1 MIQSSLYRALNK
13 GFDYQIL
20 ACKDFKE
27 SELAKEVISYFKP
40 NTKAILFPEF
50 RAKKNDDLRSFF
62 EEFLQLLG
70 GLREFYQALENKQ
83 EAIIIAPI
91 SALLHPLPKKEL
103 LESFK
108 ITLLEKYNLKDLKDK
123 LFYYGYEILDLVE
136 VEGEASFRGDIVDI
150 YAPNSKAYR
159 LSFFDTEC
167 ESIKEFDPTTQ
178 MSLKEDLLEIE
189 IPPTLFSLD
198 EPSYKD
204 LKTKV
209 EQSPLNSFSKDL
221 TSFGLWF
228 LGEKANDL
236 LHAYKSVISPKA
248 LEEIQELASLNELDC
263 ERFKSLKVLENAQGY
278 EDLEIHA
285 HALEGFIAL
294 HSNHKITLL
303 APNKTILDNV
313 LGTIK
318 KSNMD
323 NVLGTIEKSN
333 MECVIAPFVLN
344 FKTPD
349 GIFISLNSFERK
361 KKRQKSKLALNEL
374 NPGEWVVHD
383 DYGVGVFSQLVQHSV
398 LGSKRDFLE
407 IAYLGEDKLLLP
419 VENLHLIARYV
430 AQSDSVPVKDRLGK
444 GSFLKLKAKVRTK
457 LLEIAGKIIE
467 LAAERNLILGKKMDT
482 HLAELE
488 VFKSHAGFEY
498 TSDQEKAIA
507 EISKDLSSKR
517 VMDRLLSGDVGFGKT
532 EVAMHAIFCAF
543 LNGFQ
548 SVLVVPTTLLA
559 HQHFETLRA
568 RFENF
573 GVKVARLDR
582 YASEKNKLLK
592 AVELGLID
600 VLVGTHA
607 ILGAKFKNLGLV
619 VVDEEHKFGVK
630 QKEALKELSKSVHF
644 LSMSATPIPR
654 TLNMALS
661 QIKSISSLKTPP
673 TDRKPSR
680 TFLKEKNDEL
690 LKEIIYRELRRNGQI
705 FYIHN
710 HIASISKVK
719 TKLENLIPKLK
730 IAILH
735 SQINANK
742 SEEIMLEFAKGNYQV
757 LLCTSIVES
766 GIHLPNANTIIIDNA
781 QNFGLADL
789 HQLRGRVGRGK
800 KEGFCYFL
808 IEDQKSL
815 NEQALKR
822 LLALEKNSYLGS
834 GESIA
839 YHDLE
844 IRGGGNL
851 LGQDQSG
858 HIKNIGYALYTRMLE
873 DAIYELSGGKKRLE
887 KSVEIQL
894 GVSAFLNPELIA
906 SDSLRLDLYRRLS
919 LCENVDEV
927 GQIHEEIE
935 DRFGKIDDLSA
946 QFLQIITLKILANQL
961 GILKLSNFNQNITLT
976 YSDEKKESLKAP
988 SKDDNDILET
998 LLKHLRAQI
1007 SLKQR

>member
-40 NTKAILFPEF
+40 NIKAILFPEF

-83 EAIIIAPI
+83 EVIIIAPI

-167 ESIKEFDPTTQ
+167 ESIKELDPTTQ

-263 ERFKSLKVLENAQGY
+263 ERFKFLKVLENPQGY

-294 HSNHKITLL
+294 HSHHKITLL
-303 APNKTILDNV
+303 APNKTILDNAIST
-313 LGTIK
+313 LER
-318 KSNMD
+318 SN
-323 NVLGTIEKSN
+323 I
-333 MECVIAPFVLN
+333 ECVIAPFVLN

-444 GSFLKLKAKVRTK
+444 GSFLKLKAKVRAK

-592 AVELGLID
+592 AVELGLVD

-661 QIKSISSLKTPP
+661 QIKGISSLKTPP

-690 LKEIIYRELRRNGQI
+690 LKEIIHRELRRNGQI

-719 TKLENLIPKLK
+719 TKLEELIPKLK

-735 SQINANK
+735 SQINANE

-858 HIKNIGYALYTRMLE
+858 HIKNIGYVLYTRMLE

-961 GILKLSNFNQNITLT
+961 GIIKLSNFNQNITIT
-976 YSDEKKESLKAP
+976 YSDEHKESLKAP

-1007 SLKQR
+1007 SLKRR

>member
-83 EAIIIAPI
+83 ETIIIAPI

-167 ESIKEFDPTTQ
+167 ESIKELDPTTQ

-263 ERFKSLKVLENAQGY
+263 ERFKFLKVLETPQGY

-294 HSNHKITLL
+294 HSNRKITLL
-303 APNKTILDNV
+303 APNKTILDNAISA
-313 LGTIK
+313 L
-318 KSNMD
+318 
-323 NVLGTIEKSN
+323 EKSS

-349 GIFISLNSFERK
+349 RIFISLNSFERK

-374 NPGEWVVHD
+374 NAGEWVVHD
-383 DYGVGVFSQLVQHSV
+383 DYGVGVFSQLIQHSV

-444 GSFLKLKAKVRTK
+444 GSFLKLKAKVRAK
-457 LLEIAGKIIE
+457 LLEIASKIIE
-467 LAAERNLILGKKMDT
+467 LAAERNLILGKKMDV

-507 EISKDLSSKR
+507 EISKDLSSHR

-548 SVLVVPTTLLA
+548 SALVVPTTLLA

-568 RFENF
+568 RFEKF

-592 AVELGLID
+592 AVELGQVD

-661 QIKSISSLKTPP
+661 QIKGISSLKTPP

-735 SQINANK
+735 SQINANE

-919 LCENVDEV
+919 LCENTDEV

-961 GILKLSNFNQNITLT
+961 GIIKLSNFNQNITIT
-976 YSDEKKESLKAP
+976 YGDEKKESLKAP

-1007 SLKQR
+1007 SLKRR

>member
-1 MIQSSLYRALNK
+1 MIQSSLYKALNK

-27 SELAKEVISYFKP
+27 SKLAKEVISYLKP
-40 NTKAILFPEF
+40 NIKAVLFPEF

-83 EAIIIAPI
+83 EVIIIAPV

-150 YAPNSKAYR
+150 YIPNSKAYR
-159 LSFFDTEC
+159 LSFSDTEC
-167 ESIKEFDPTTQ
+167 ESIKELDPTTQ

-198 EPSYKD
+198 KPSYKD

-228 LGEKANDL
+228 LGEKAQDL
-236 LHAYKSVISPKA
+236 LSVYKSIISPRA
-248 LEEIQELASLNELDC
+248 LEEIQELASLNELDD
-263 ERFKSLKVLENAQGY
+263 ERFKFLKVLENAQGY

-303 APNKTILDNV
+303 APNKTILDNAISV
-313 LGTIK
+313 LDAG
-318 KSNMD
+318 
-323 NVLGTIEKSN
+323 N

-349 GIFISLNSFERK
+349 RIFISLNSFERK

-374 NPGEWVVHD
+374 NAGEWVVHD
-383 DYGVGVFSQLVQHSV
+383 DYGVGVFSQLIQHSI

-467 LAAERNLILGKKMDT
+467 LAAERNLILGKKMDV

-507 EISKDLSSKR
+507 EISRDLSSHR

-548 SVLVVPTTLLA
+548 SALVVPTTLLA

-582 YASEKNKLLK
+582 YIKTSEKSKLLK
-592 AVELGLID
+592 AVELGQVDALI
-600 VLVGTHA
+600 GTHA
-607 ILGAKFKNLGLV
+607 ILGAKFKNLGLM

-661 QIKSISSLKTPP
+661 QIKGISSLKTPP

-719 TKLENLIPKLK
+719 TKLEELIPKLK

-735 SQINANK
+735 SQINANE
-742 SEEIMLEFAKGNYQV
+742 SEEVMLEFAKGNYQV

-808 IEDQKSL
+808 IEDQKNL

-935 DRFGKIDDLSA
+935 DRFGKMDDLSA

-961 GILKLSNFNQNITLT
+961 GIIKLSNFNQNITLT
-976 YSDEKKESLKAP
+976 YNDEHKESLKAP

-998 LLKHLRAQI
+998 LLKHLHAQI
-1007 SLKQR
+1007 SLKRR

>member
-27 SELAKEVISYFKP
+27 SKLAKEVISYFKP
-40 NTKAILFPEF
+40 NIKAVLFPEF

-70 GLREFYQALENKQ
+70 ALREFYQALENKQ

-150 YAPNSKAYR
+150 YVPNSKAYR

-167 ESIKEFDPTTQ
+167 ESIKELDPATQ

-228 LGEKANDL
+228 LGEKAQDL
-236 LHAYKSVISPKA
+236 LSVYQSIISPKA
-248 LEEIQELASLNELDC
+248 LEEIQELASLNELDD
-263 ERFKSLKVLENAQGY
+263 ERFKFLKVLENAQGY

-294 HSNHKITLL
+294 HSNRKITLL
-303 APNKTILDNV
+303 APNKTILDNAIST
-313 LGTIK
+313 L
-318 KSNMD
+318 
-323 NVLGTIEKSN
+323 EKSN

-344 FKTPD
+344 FRTPD

-430 AQSDSVPVKDRLGK
+430 AQSDSVPAKDRLGK

-457 LLEIAGKIIE
+457 LLEIASKIIE

-592 AVELGLID
+592 AVELGQVDALI
-600 VLVGTHA
+600 GTHA

-661 QIKSISSLKTPP
+661 QIKGISSLKTPP

-735 SQINANK
+735 SQINASE
-742 SEEIMLEFAKGNYQV
+742 SEEIMLEFAKGSYQV

-976 YSDEKKESLKAP
+976 YSDEHKESLKAP

-1007 SLKQR
+1007 SLKRR

>member
-27 SELAKEVISYFKP
+27 SKLAKEVINYFKP
-40 NTKAILFPEF
+40 NTKAVLFPEF

-83 EAIIIAPI
+83 EVIIIAPI

-150 YAPNSKAYR
+150 YVPNSKAYR

-167 ESIKEFDPTTQ
+167 ESIKELDPTTQ

-228 LGEKANDL
+228 LGEKAQDL
-236 LHAYKSVISPKA
+236 LSVYKSVISPRA
-248 LEEIQELASLNELDC
+248 LEEIQELASLNELNY
-263 ERFKSLKVLENAQGY
+263 ERFKLLKVLENAQGY

-294 HSNHKITLL
+294 HSHHKITLL

-313 LGTIK
+313 LGT
-318 KSNMD
+318 
-323 NVLGTIEKSN
+323 LEKSS

-430 AQSDSVPVKDRLGK
+430 AQSDSVPAKDRLGK

-457 LLEIAGKIIE
+457 LLEIASKIIE
-467 LAAERNLILGKKMDT
+467 LAAERNLILGKKMDV

-548 SVLVVPTTLLA
+548 SALVVPTTLLA

-592 AVELGLID
+592 AVELGLVD

-661 QIKSISSLKTPP
+661 QIKGISSLKTPP

-719 TKLENLIPKLK
+719 TKLEGLIPKLK

-834 GESIA
+834 GESVA

-961 GILKLSNFNQNITLT
+961 GIIKLSNFNQNITIT

-998 LLKHLRAQI
+998 LLKHLRTQI
-1007 SLKQR
+1007 SLKRH

>member
-20 ACKDFKE
+20 ACKDLKE

-40 NTKAILFPEF
+40 NIKAILFPEF

-83 EAIIIAPI
+83 ETIIIAPI

-123 LFYYGYEILDLVE
+123 LFYYGYEIVDLVE

-167 ESIKEFDPTTQ
+167 ESIKELDPTTQ
-178 MSLKEDLLEIE
+178 MSLKEDWLEIE
-189 IPPTLFSLD
+189 IPPTLFSLN

-209 EQSPLNSFSKDL
+209 EQSPFNSFSKDL

-248 LEEIQELASLNELDC
+248 LEEIQELASLNELDY
-263 ERFKSLKVLENAQGY
+263 ERFKLLKVLENAQGY

-303 APNKTILDNV
+303 APNKTILDNAISA
-313 LGTIK
+313 LER
-318 KSNMD
+318 SN
-323 NVLGTIEKSN
+323 I
-333 MECVIAPFVLN
+333 ECVIAPFVLN

-349 GIFISLNSFERK
+349 GIFVSLNSFERK

-374 NPGEWVVHD
+374 NAGEWVVHD

-407 IAYLGEDKLLLP
+407 IAYWGEDKLLLP

-430 AQSDSVPVKDRLGK
+430 AQSDSVPIKDRLGK

-467 LAAERNLILGKKMDT
+467 LAAERNLILGKKMET

-507 EISKDLSSKR
+507 EILKDLSSKR

-548 SVLVVPTTLLA
+548 SALVVPTTLLA

-592 AVELGLID
+592 AVELGQID
-600 VLVGTHA
+600 ALVGTHA
-607 ILGAKFKNLGLV
+607 ILCAKFKNLGLV

-661 QIKSISSLKTPP
+661 QIKGISSLKTPP

-719 TKLENLIPKLK
+719 TKLEELIPKLK

-735 SQINANK
+735 SQINANE

-919 LCENVDEV
+919 LCENIDEV

-961 GILKLSNFNQNITLT
+961 GIIKLSNFNQNITIT
-976 YSDEKKESLKAP
+976 YGDEKKESLKAP

-1007 SLKQR
+1007 SLKRR

>member
-1 MIQSSLYRALNK
+1 MIQSSLYKALNE

-27 SELAKEVISYFKP
+27 SKLAKEVISYFKP

-83 EAIIIAPI
+83 EVIIIAPI

-150 YAPNSKAYR
+150 YIPNSKAYR
-159 LSFFDTEC
+159 LSFFDAEC
-167 ESIKEFDPTTQ
+167 ESIKELDPTTQ

-221 TSFGLWF
+221 VSFGLWF

-236 LHAYKSVISPKA
+236 LHTYKSIISPKA
-248 LEEIQELASLNELDC
+248 LEEIQELASLNELDD
-263 ERFKSLKVLENAQGY
+263 ERFKFLKVLENAQGY

-294 HSNHKITLL
+294 HSNRKITLL
-303 APNKTILDNV
+303 ASNKTILDNAISA
-313 LGTIK
+313 LDT
-318 KSNMD
+318 
-323 NVLGTIEKSN
+323 SN

-383 DYGVGVFSQLVQHSV
+383 DYGVGVFSQLIQHSV

-430 AQSDSVPVKDRLGK
+430 AQSDSVPAKDRLGK

-457 LLEIAGKIIE
+457 LLEIASKIIE

-532 EVAMHAIFCAF
+532 EVAMHAIFCTF

-548 SVLVVPTTLLA
+548 SALVVPTTLLV

-592 AVELGLID
+592 AVELGQVDALI
-600 VLVGTHA
+600 GTHA

-654 TLNMALS
+654 TLNMAFS
-661 QIKSISSLKTPP
+661 QIKGISSLKTPP
-673 TDRKPSR
+673 TDRKPSH

-690 LKEIIYRELRRNGQI
+690 LKEIIHRELRRNGQI

-719 TKLENLIPKLK
+719 TKLEGLIPKLK

-961 GILKLSNFNQNITLT
+961 GIIKLSNFNQNITLT

-1007 SLKQR
+1007 SLKRR

>member
-209 EQSPLNSFSKDL
+209 EQSLLNSFSKDL

-263 ERFKSLKVLENAQGY
+263 ERFKFLKVLENAQGY

-303 APNKTILDNV
+303 APNKTILDNAISA
-313 LGTIK
+313 LER
-318 KSNMD
+318 SN
-323 NVLGTIEKSN
+323 I
-333 MECVIAPFVLN
+333 ECVIAPFVLN

-430 AQSDSVPVKDRLGK
+430 AQSDSVPAKDRLGK

-488 VFKSHAGFEY
+488 IFKSHAGFEY

-548 SVLVVPTTLLA
+548 SALVVPTTLLA

-592 AVELGLID
+592 AVELGLVD

-661 QIKSISSLKTPP
+661 QIKGISSLKTPP

-690 LKEIIYRELRRNGQI
+690 LKEIIHRELRRNGQI

-766 GIHLPNANTIIIDNA
+766 GIHLPNANTIIIDNV

-961 GILKLSNFNQNITLT
+961 GIIKLSNFNQNITIT
-976 YSDEKKESLKAP
+976 YSDEHKESLKAP

-1007 SLKQR
+1007 SLKRR

>member
-40 NTKAILFPEF
+40 NIKAILFPEF

-83 EAIIIAPI
+83 EVIIIAPI

-150 YAPNSKAYR
+150 YVPNSKAYR

-204 LKTKV
+204 LKAKV

-228 LGEKANDL
+228 LGEKAQDL
-236 LHAYKSVISPKA
+236 LSVYKSIISPRA
-248 LEEIQELASLNELDC
+248 LEEIQELASLNELDD
-263 ERFKSLKVLENAQGY
+263 ERFKLLKVLENAQGY

-303 APNKTILDNV
+303 APNKTILDNAIST
-313 LGTIK
+313 L
-318 KSNMD
+318 
-323 NVLGTIEKSN
+323 EKSS

-349 GIFISLNSFERK
+349 RIFISLNSFERK

-374 NPGEWVVHD
+374 NAGEWVVHD

-457 LLEIAGKIIE
+457 LLEIASKIIE

-498 TSDQEKAIA
+498 TNDQEKAIA
-507 EISKDLSSKR
+507 EISKDLSSHR

-532 EVAMHAIFCAF
+532 EVAMHAVFCAF

-548 SVLVVPTTLLA
+548 SALVVPTTLLA

-582 YASEKNKLLK
+582 YVSEKNKLLK
-592 AVELGLID
+592 AVELGQVDALI
-600 VLVGTHA
+600 GTHA
-607 ILGAKFKNLGLV
+607 ILGAKFKNLGLM

-661 QIKSISSLKTPP
+661 QIKGISSLKTPP

-735 SQINANK
+735 SQINANE

-808 IEDQKSL
+808 IEDQKNL

-858 HIKNIGYALYTRMLE
+858 HIKNTGYALYTRMLE

-961 GILKLSNFNQNITLT
+961 GIIKLSNFNQNITLT
-976 YSDEKKESLKAP
+976 YSDEHKESLKAP

-1007 SLKQR
+1007 SLKRR

>member
-1 MIQSSLYRALNK
+1 MIQSSLYGALNK
-13 GFDYQIL
+13 GFDYQIF

-189 IPPTLFSLD
+189 IPPTLFSLN
-198 EPSYKD
+198 EQSYKD

-248 LEEIQELASLNELDC
+248 SEEIQELASLNELDG
-263 ERFKSLKVLENAQGY
+263 ERFKFLKVLENPQGY

-285 HALEGFIAL
+285 HALESFIAL
-294 HSNHKITLL
+294 HSNRKITLL
-303 APNKTILDNV
+303 APNKTILDNAISA
-313 LGTIK
+313 L
-318 KSNMD
+318 
-323 NVLGTIEKSN
+323 EKSHI
-333 MECVIAPFVLN
+333 ECVIAPFVLN

-374 NPGEWVVHD
+374 NAGEWVVHD

-407 IAYLGEDKLLLP
+407 ITYWGEDKLLLP

-430 AQSDSVPVKDRLGK
+430 AQSDSVPTKDRLGK
-444 GSFLKLKAKVRTK
+444 GSFLKLKAKVKTK

-548 SVLVVPTTLLA
+548 SALVVPTTLLA

-661 QIKSISSLKTPP
+661 QIKGISSLKIPP

-690 LKEIIYRELRRNGQI
+690 LKEIIHRELRRNGQI

-719 TKLENLIPKLK
+719 TKLEDLIPRLK

-735 SQINANK
+735 SQISAHE
-742 SEEIMLEFAKGNYQV
+742 SEETMLEFAKGNYQV

-894 GVSAFLNPELIA
+894 SVSAFLNPELIA

-919 LCENVDEV
+919 LCENIDEV

-935 DRFGKIDDLSA
+935 DRFGKIDDLST

-961 GILKLSNFNQNITLT
+961 GIIKLSNFNQNITIT
-976 YSDEKKESLKAP
+976 YVDEKKESLKAP

-1007 SLKQR
+1007 SLKRC

>member
-27 SELAKEVISYFKP
+27 SKLAKEVISYFKP
-40 NTKAILFPEF
+40 NIKAILFPEF

-83 EAIIIAPI
+83 ETIIIAPI

-150 YAPNSKAYR
+150 YVPNSKAYR

-167 ESIKEFDPTTQ
+167 ESIKELDPTTQ

-209 EQSPLNSFSKDL
+209 EQSPFNSFSKDL

-228 LGEKANDL
+228 LGEKAQDL
-236 LHAYKSVISPKA
+236 LSVYKSVISPRA
-248 LEEIQELASLNELDC
+248 LEEIQELASLNELDY
-263 ERFKSLKVLENAQGY
+263 ERFKFLKVLENAQGY

-294 HSNHKITLL
+294 HSHHKITLL
-303 APNKTILDNV
+303 APNKTILDNAISA
-313 LGTIK
+313 L
-318 KSNMD
+318 
-323 NVLGTIEKSN
+323 EKSS

-374 NPGEWVVHD
+374 NAGEWVVHD

-430 AQSDSVPVKDRLGK
+430 AQSDSVPAKDRLGK

-467 LAAERNLILGKKMDT
+467 LAAERNLILGKKMDVY
-482 HLAELE
+482 LAELE

-592 AVELGLID
+592 AVELGLVD

-661 QIKSISSLKTPP
+661 QIKGISSLKTPP

-719 TKLENLIPKLK
+719 TKLEELIPKLK

-735 SQINANK
+735 SQINANE

-894 GVSAFLNPELIA
+894 SVSAFLNPELIA

-961 GILKLSNFNQNITLT
+961 GILKLSNFNQNITIT
-976 YSDEKKESLKAP
+976 YGDEKKESLKAP

-1007 SLKQR
+1007 SLKRR

>member
-1 MIQSSLYRALNK
+1 MIQSSLYGALNR

-159 LSFFDTEC
+159 LSFFDMEC

-189 IPPTLFSLD
+189 IPPTLFSLN

-221 TSFGLWF
+221 ISFGLWF

-236 LHAYKSVISPKA
+236 LQAYKSVISPKA
-248 LEEIQELASLNELDC
+248 LEEIQELASLNELDN
-263 ERFKSLKVLENAQGY
+263 ERFKFLKVLENPQGY

-285 HALEGFIAL
+285 HALESFIAL
-294 HSNHKITLL
+294 HSNRKITLL
-303 APNKTILDNV
+303 APNKTILDNAISA
-313 LGTIK
+313 L
-318 KSNMD
+318 
-323 NVLGTIEKSN
+323 EKSHI
-333 MECVIAPFVLN
+333 ECVIAPFVLK

-374 NPGEWVVHD
+374 NAGEWVVHD

-407 IAYLGEDKLLLP
+407 IAYWGEDKLLLP

-444 GSFLKLKAKVRTK
+444 GSFLKLKAKVKTK
-457 LLEIAGKIIE
+457 LLEIASKIIE

-488 VFKSHAGFEY
+488 IFKSHAGFEY

-507 EISKDLSSKR
+507 EILKDLSSKR

-532 EVAMHAIFCAF
+532 EVAMHAIFCTF

-548 SVLVVPTTLLA
+548 SALVVPTTLLA

-573 GVKVARLDR
+573 GVRVARLDR

-607 ILGAKFKNLGLV
+607 VFCAKFKNLGLV

-630 QKEALKELSKSVHF
+630 QKEALKKLSKSVHF

-661 QIKSISSLKTPP
+661 QIKGISSLKIPP

-690 LKEIIYRELRRNGQI
+690 LKEIIHRELRRNGQI

-719 TKLENLIPKLK
+719 TKLEDLIPKLK

-735 SQINANK
+735 SQINAHE
-742 SEEIMLEFAKGNYQV
+742 SEETMLEFAKGNYQV

-894 GVSAFLNPELIA
+894 SVSAFLNPELIA

-919 LCENVDEV
+919 LCENTDEV

-935 DRFGKIDDLSA
+935 DRFGKIDNLSA

-961 GILKLSNFNQNITLT
+961 GIIKLSNFNQNITIT
-976 YSDEKKESLKAP
+976 YSDEKKENLKAP

-1007 SLKQR
+1007 SLKRH

>member
-1 MIQSSLYRALNK
+1 MIQSSLYGALNK

-70 GLREFYQALENKQ
+70 GLREFYQALEDKQ

-108 ITLLEKYNLKDLKDK
+108 ITLLKKYNLKDLKDK

-159 LSFFDTEC
+159 LSFFDMEC

-189 IPPTLFSLD
+189 IPPTLFSLN
-198 EPSYKD
+198 EQSYKD

-228 LGEKANDL
+228 LGEKAHDL

-248 LEEIQELASLNELDC
+248 LEEIQELASLNELDG
-263 ERFKSLKVLENAQGY
+263 ERFKFLKVLENPQGY

-285 HALEGFIAL
+285 YALESFMAL
-294 HSNHKITLL
+294 HSNRKITLL
-303 APNKTILDNV
+303 APNKTILDNAISA
-313 LGTIK
+313 L
-318 KSNMD
+318 
-323 NVLGTIEKSN
+323 EKSHI
-333 MECVIAPFVLN
+333 ECVIAPFVLN

-374 NPGEWVVHD
+374 NAGEWVVHD

-407 IAYLGEDKLLLP
+407 IAYFGEDKLLLP

-430 AQSDSVPVKDRLGK
+430 AQSDSVPIKDRLGK
-444 GSFLKLKAKVRTK
+444 GNFLKLKAKVKNK
-457 LLEIAGKIIE
+457 LLEIASKIIE

-488 VFKSHAGFEY
+488 IFKSHAGFEY

-507 EISKDLSSKR
+507 EISKDLSSNR

-548 SVLVVPTTLLA
+548 SALVVPTTLLA

-607 ILGAKFKNLGLV
+607 IFCTKFKNLGLV

-661 QIKSISSLKTPP
+661 QIKGISSLKTPP

-719 TKLENLIPKLK
+719 TKLEDLIPRLK

-735 SQINANK
+735 SQINANE
-742 SEEIMLEFAKGNYQV
+742 SEGTMLEFAKGNYQV

-894 GVSAFLNPELIA
+894 SVSAFLNPELIA

-919 LCENVDEV
+919 LCENTDEV

-961 GILKLSNFNQNITLT
+961 GIIKLSNFNQNITIT
-976 YSDEKKESLKAP
+976 YSDEKKEILKAP

-998 LLKHLRAQI
+998 LLEHLRAQI
-1007 SLKQR
+1007 SLKRH

>member
-27 SELAKEVISYFKP
+27 SKLAKEVISYFKP
-40 NTKAILFPEF
+40 NIKAILFPEF

-70 GLREFYQALENKQ
+70 GLREFCQALENKQ
-83 EAIIIAPI
+83 EVIIIAPI

-167 ESIKEFDPTTQ
+167 ESIKELDPTTQ

-236 LHAYKSVISPKA
+236 LHTYKSIISPKA
-248 LEEIQELASLNELDC
+248 LEEIQELASLNELDD
-263 ERFKSLKVLENAQGY
+263 ERFKFLKVLENAQGY

-285 HALEGFIAL
+285 HALESFIAL

-303 APNKTILDNV
+303 APNKTILDNAV
-313 LGTIK
+313 
-318 KSNMD
+318 SA
-323 NVLGTIEKSN
+323 IEKSS

-430 AQSDSVPVKDRLGK
+430 AQSDSVPAKDRLGK

-457 LLEIAGKIIE
+457 LLEIASKIIE
-467 LAAERNLILGKKMDT
+467 LAAERNLILGKKMDV

-507 EISKDLSSKR
+507 EISRDLSSHR

-592 AVELGLID
+592 AVELGQVD

-661 QIKSISSLKTPP
+661 QIKGISSLKTPP

-690 LKEIIYRELRRNGQI
+690 LKEIIHRELRRNGQI

-719 TKLENLIPKLK
+719 TKLEELIPKLK

-735 SQINANK
+735 SQINANE

-894 GVSAFLNPELIA
+894 GVSAFLNPEFIA

-1007 SLKQR
+1007 SLKWR

>member
-1 MIQSSLYRALNK
+1 MIQSSLYGALNK

-159 LSFFDTEC
+159 LSFFDMEC

-178 MSLKEDLLEIE
+178 MSLKEDLLEVE
-189 IPPTLFSLD
+189 IPPTLFSLN
-198 EPSYKD
+198 EQSYKD

-248 LEEIQELASLNELDC
+248 LEEIQELASLNEVDG

-294 HSNHKITLL
+294 HSNRKITLL
-303 APNKTILDNV
+303 APNKTILNNAISA
-313 LGTIK
+313 L
-318 KSNMD
+318 
-323 NVLGTIEKSN
+323 EKSHI
-333 MECVIAPFVLN
+333 ECVIAPFVLN

-374 NPGEWVVHD
+374 NAGEWVVHD

-407 IAYLGEDKLLLP
+407 IAYWGEDKLLLP

-430 AQSDSVPVKDRLGK
+430 AQSDSVPTKDRLGK
-444 GSFLKLKAKVRTK
+444 GSFLKLKAKVKTK
-457 LLEIAGKIIE
+457 LLEIASKIIE

-488 VFKSHAGFEY
+488 IFKSHAGFEY

-548 SVLVVPTTLLA
+548 STLVVPTTLLA

-630 QKEALKELSKSVHF
+630 QKEALKKLSKSVHF

-661 QIKSISSLKTPP
+661 QIKGISSLKIPP

-690 LKEIIYRELRRNGQI
+690 LKEIIHRELRRNGQI

-719 TKLENLIPKLK
+719 TKLEDLIPKLK

-735 SQINANK
+735 SQISAHE
-742 SEEIMLEFAKGNYQV
+742 SEETMLEFAKGNYQV

-894 GVSAFLNPELIA
+894 SVSAFLNPELIA

-919 LCENVDEV
+919 LCENTDEV

-961 GILKLSNFNQNITLT
+961 GIIKLSNFNQNITIT
-976 YSDEKKESLKAP
+976 YNDEKKESLKAP

-1007 SLKQR
+1007 SLKRH

>member
-27 SELAKEVISYFKP
+27 SKLAKEVINYFKP
-40 NTKAILFPEF
+40 NIKAVLFPEF

-70 GLREFYQALENKQ
+70 ALREFYQALENKQ
-83 EAIIIAPI
+83 EVIIIAPI

-167 ESIKEFDPTTQ
+167 ESIKELDPTTQ

-198 EPSYKD
+198 ESSYKD

-236 LHAYKSVISPKA
+236 LGVYQSIISPRA
-248 LEEIQELASLNELDC
+248 LEEIQELASLNELDG
-263 ERFKSLKVLENAQGY
+263 ERFKFLKVLENAQGY

-285 HALEGFIAL
+285 HALEGFITL
-294 HSNHKITLL
+294 HSNYKITLL
-303 APNKTILDNV
+303 APNKTILDNAISA
-313 LGTIK
+313 LDAG
-318 KSNMD
+318 
-323 NVLGTIEKSN
+323 N

-349 GIFISLNSFERK
+349 RIFISLNSFERK

-374 NPGEWVVHD
+374 NAGEWVVHD

-430 AQSDSVPVKDRLGK
+430 AQSDSVPAKDRLGK

-457 LLEIAGKIIE
+457 LLEIASKIIE
-467 LAAERNLILGKKMDT
+467 LAAERNLILGKKMDV

-488 VFKSHAGFEY
+488 IFKSHAGFEY

-507 EISKDLSSKR
+507 EISKDLSSHR

-532 EVAMHAIFCAF
+532 EVAMHAIFCTF

-548 SVLVVPTTLLA
+548 SALVVPTTLLA

-592 AVELGLID
+592 AVELGQVDALI
-600 VLVGTHA
+600 GTHA

-661 QIKSISSLKTPP
+661 QIKGISSLKTPP

-690 LKEIIYRELRRNGQI
+690 LKEIIHRELRRNGQI

-935 DRFGKIDDLSA
+935 DKFGKMDDLSA

-961 GILKLSNFNQNITLT
+961 GIIKLSNFNQNITLT
-976 YSDEKKESLKAP
+976 YNDEYKESLKAP

-1007 SLKQR
+1007 SLKRR

>member
-1 MIQSSLYRALNK
+1 MIQSSLYGALNK

-189 IPPTLFSLD
+189 IPPTLFSLN
-198 EPSYKD
+198 EQSYKD

-236 LHAYKSVISPKA
+236 LHAYKSVISPRA
-248 LEEIQELASLNELDC
+248 LEEIQELASLNELDW
-263 ERFKSLKVLENAQGY
+263 ERFKFLKVLENPQGY
-278 EDLEIHA
+278 EDLEIHV
-285 HALEGFIAL
+285 HALESFIAL
-294 HSNHKITLL
+294 HSNRKITLL
-303 APNKTILDNV
+303 APNKTILDNAISA
-313 LGTIK
+313 L
-318 KSNMD
+318 
-323 NVLGTIEKSN
+323 EKSHI
-333 MECVIAPFVLN
+333 ECVIAPFVLN

-374 NPGEWVVHD
+374 NAGEWVVHD

-407 IAYLGEDKLLLP
+407 IAYFGEDKLLLP

-430 AQSDSVPVKDRLGK
+430 AQSDSVPIKDRLGK
-444 GSFLKLKAKVRTK
+444 GSFLKLKAKVKTK
-457 LLEIAGKIIE
+457 LLEIASKIIE

-488 VFKSHAGFEY
+488 VFKTHAGFEY

-532 EVAMHAIFCAF
+532 EVAMHAIFCTF

-548 SVLVVPTTLLA
+548 SALVVPTTLLA

-592 AVELGLID
+592 AVELGLVD

-661 QIKSISSLKTPP
+661 QIKGISSLKIPP

-719 TKLENLIPKLK
+719 TKLEDLIPKLK

-735 SQINANK
+735 SQINAHE
-742 SEEIMLEFAKGNYQV
+742 SEETMLEFAKGNYQV

-873 DAIYELSGGKKRLE
+873 DAIYELSGGKKRFE

-906 SDSLRLDLYRRLS
+906 SDNLRLDLYRRLS
-919 LCENVDEV
+919 LCENTDEV

-961 GILKLSNFNQNITLT
+961 GIIKLSNFNQNITIT

-1007 SLKQR
+1007 SLKRH

>member
-1 MIQSSLYRALNK
+1 MIQSSLYKALNK

-27 SELAKEVISYFKP
+27 SKLAKEVISYFKP
-40 NTKAILFPEF
+40 NIKAILFPEF

-228 LGEKANDL
+228 LGEKAQDL
-236 LHAYKSVISPKA
+236 LSVYKSIISPRA
-248 LEEIQELASLNELDC
+248 LEEIQELAGLNELDY
-263 ERFKSLKVLENAQGY
+263 ERFKFLKVLENAQGY

-303 APNKTILDNV
+303 APNKTILDNA
-313 LGTIK
+313 I
-318 KSNMD
+318 SA
-323 NVLGTIEKSN
+323 IEKSSIQ
-333 MECVIAPFVLN
+333 CVIAPFVLN

-374 NPGEWVVHD
+374 NAGEWVVHD

-430 AQSDSVPVKDRLGK
+430 VQSDSVPAKDRLGK

-467 LAAERNLILGKKMDT
+467 LAAERNLILGKKMDV

-507 EISKDLSSKR
+507 EISKDLSSHR

-559 HQHFETLRA
+559 YQHFETLRA

-592 AVELGLID
+592 AVELGQVDALI
-600 VLVGTHA
+600 GTHA
-607 ILGAKFKNLGLV
+607 ILGAKFKNLGLM

-661 QIKSISSLKTPP
+661 QIKGISSLKTPP

-690 LKEIIYRELRRNGQI
+690 LKEIIHRELRRNGQI

-735 SQINANK
+735 SQINANE

-961 GILKLSNFNQNITLT
+961 GILKLSNFNQNITIT

-1007 SLKQR
+1007 SLKRR

>member
-40 NTKAILFPEF
+40 NIKAVLFPEF

-83 EAIIIAPI
+83 ETIIIAPI

-167 ESIKEFDPTTQ
+167 ESIKELDPTTQ

-263 ERFKSLKVLENAQGY
+263 ERFKSLKVLENPQGY

-294 HSNHKITLL
+294 HSHHKITLL
-303 APNKTILDNV
+303 APNKTILDNAISV
-313 LGTIK
+313 L
-318 KSNMD
+318 
-323 NVLGTIEKSN
+323 EKSSI
-333 MECVIAPFVLN
+333 ECVIAPFVLN

-430 AQSDSVPVKDRLGK
+430 AQSDSVPIKDRLGK

-457 LLEIAGKIIE
+457 LLEIASKIIE
-467 LAAERNLILGKKMDT
+467 LAAERNLILGKKMDV

-488 VFKSHAGFEY
+488 IFKSHAGFEY

-548 SVLVVPTTLLA
+548 SALVVPTTLLA

-592 AVELGLID
+592 AVELGLVD

-607 ILGAKFKNLGLV
+607 ILGTKFKNLGLV

-661 QIKSISSLKTPP
+661 QIKGISSLKTPP

-719 TKLENLIPKLK
+719 TKLEELIPKLK

-735 SQINANK
+735 SQINAYE

-919 LCENVDEV
+919 LCENTDEV

-935 DRFGKIDDLSA
+935 DRFGKIDNLSA

-961 GILKLSNFNQNITLT
+961 GIIKLSNFNQNITIT

-1007 SLKQR
+1007 SLKRR

>member
-40 NTKAILFPEF
+40 NIKAVLFPEL

-83 EAIIIAPI
+83 ETIIIAPI

-150 YAPNSKAYR
+150 YIPNSKAYR
-159 LSFFDTEC
+159 LSFFDAEC
-167 ESIKEFDPTTQ
+167 ESIKELDPATQ

-236 LHAYKSVISPKA
+236 LGVYQSIISPKA
-248 LEEIQELASLNELDC
+248 LEEIQELASLNELDD
-263 ERFKSLKVLENAQGY
+263 ERFKFLKVLENEQGY

-285 HALEGFIAL
+285 HALEGFITL
-294 HSNHKITLL
+294 HSNRKITLL
-303 APNKTILDNV
+303 APNKTILDNAISA
-313 LGTIK
+313 LDAG
-318 KSNMD
+318 
-323 NVLGTIEKSN
+323 N

-349 GIFISLNSFERK
+349 RIFISLNSFERK
-361 KKRQKSKLALNEL
+361 KKHRKSKLALNEL
-374 NPGEWVVHD
+374 NAGEWVVHD
-383 DYGVGVFSQLVQHSV
+383 DYGVGVFSQLIQHSV

-444 GSFLKLKAKVRTK
+444 GSFLKLKAKVRAK

-507 EISKDLSSKR
+507 EISRDLSSHR

-548 SVLVVPTTLLA
+548 SALVVPTTLLA

-582 YASEKNKLLK
+582 YIKTSEKNKLLK
-592 AVELGLID
+592 AVELGQVDALI
-600 VLVGTHA
+600 GTHA
-607 ILGAKFKNLGLV
+607 ILGAKFKNLGLM

-661 QIKSISSLKTPP
+661 QIKGISSLKTPP

-690 LKEIIYRELRRNGQI
+690 LKEIIHRELRRNGQI

-735 SQINANK
+735 SQINANE

-919 LCENVDEV
+919 LCEDVDEV

-935 DRFGKIDDLSA
+935 DRFGKMDDLSA

-976 YSDEKKESLKAP
+976 YSDEHKESLKAP

-998 LLKHLRAQI
+998 LLKHLCAQI
-1007 SLKQR
+1007 SLKRR

>member
-40 NTKAILFPEF
+40 HTKAILFPEF

-70 GLREFYQALENKQ
+70 ALREFYQALENKQ
-83 EAIIIAPI
+83 EVIIIAPI

-228 LGEKANDL
+228 LEEKAQDL
-236 LHAYKSVISPKA
+236 LSVYKSVISPRA
-248 LEEIQELASLNELDC
+248 LEEIQELASLNELDY
-263 ERFKSLKVLENAQGY
+263 ERFKLLKVLENAQGY

-303 APNKTILDNV
+303 APNKTILDNA
-313 LGTIK
+313 I
-318 KSNMD
+318 SA
-323 NVLGTIEKSN
+323 IERSS

-430 AQSDSVPVKDRLGK
+430 AQSDSVPAKDRLGK

-457 LLEIAGKIIE
+457 LLEIASKIIE

-548 SVLVVPTTLLA
+548 SALVVPTTLLA

-592 AVELGLID
+592 AVELGLVD

-661 QIKSISSLKTPP
+661 QIKGISSLKTPP

-690 LKEIIYRELRRNGQI
+690 LKEIIHRELRRNGQI

-735 SQINANK
+735 SQINANE

-834 GESIA
+834 GESVA

-858 HIKNIGYALYTRMLE
+858 HIKNIGYALYARMLE

-919 LCENVDEV
+919 LCENTDEV

-961 GILKLSNFNQNITLT
+961 GIIKLSNFNQNITIT

-1007 SLKQR
+1007 SLKRR

>member
-1 MIQSSLYRALNK
+1 MIQSSLYGALNK

-189 IPPTLFSLD
+189 IPPTLFSLN
-198 EPSYKD
+198 EQSYKD

-236 LHAYKSVISPKA
+236 LYAYKSVISPRA
-248 LEEIQELASLNELDC
+248 LEEIQELASLNELDG
-263 ERFKSLKVLENAQGY
+263 ERFKFLKVLENPQGY

-285 HALEGFIAL
+285 HALESFIAL

-303 APNKTILDNV
+303 APNKTILDNAISA
-313 LGTIK
+313 L
-318 KSNMD
+318 
-323 NVLGTIEKSN
+323 EKSHI
-333 MECVIAPFVLN
+333 ECVIAPFVLN

-374 NPGEWVVHD
+374 NAGEWVVHD

-430 AQSDSVPVKDRLGK
+430 AQSDSVPIKDRLGK
-444 GSFLKLKAKVRTK
+444 GSFLKLKAKVKNK
-457 LLEIAGKIIE
+457 LLEIASKIIE

-488 VFKSHAGFEY
+488 IFKSHAGFEY

-532 EVAMHAIFCAF
+532 EVAMHAIFCTF

-548 SVLVVPTTLLA
+548 SALVVPTTLLA

-582 YASEKNKLLK
+582 YASGKNKLLK
-592 AVELGLID
+592 AVGLGLVD

-661 QIKSISSLKTPP
+661 QIKGISSLKIPP

-690 LKEIIYRELRRNGQI
+690 LKEIIHRELRRNGQI

-719 TKLENLIPKLK
+719 TKLEDLIPKLK

-735 SQINANK
+735 SQISAHE
-742 SEEIMLEFAKGNYQV
+742 SEETMLEFAKGNYQV

-894 GVSAFLNPELIA
+894 SVSAFLNPELIG
-906 SDSLRLDLYRRLS
+906 SDNLRLDLYRRLS
-919 LCENVDEV
+919 LCENTDEV

-961 GILKLSNFNQNITLT
+961 GIIKLSNFNQNITIT

-998 LLKHLRAQI
+998 LLKHLHAQI
-1007 SLKQR
+1007 PLKRH

>member
-1 MIQSSLYRALNK
+1 MIQSSLYKALNE

-27 SELAKEVISYFKP
+27 SKLAKEVISYFKP

-83 EAIIIAPI
+83 ETIIIAPI

-167 ESIKEFDPTTQ
+167 ESIKEFDPITQ

-228 LGEKANDL
+228 LGEKAQDL
-236 LHAYKSVISPKA
+236 LSVYKSVISPRA
-248 LEEIQELASLNELDC
+248 LEEIQELASLNELDG
-263 ERFKSLKVLENAQGY
+263 ERFKFLKVLENAQGY

-294 HSNHKITLL
+294 HSHHKITLL
-303 APNKTILDNV
+303 APNKTILDNAISA
-313 LGTIK
+313 LERSHI
-318 KSNMD
+318 
-323 NVLGTIEKSN
+323 
-333 MECVIAPFVLN
+333 ECVIAPFVLN
-344 FKTPD
+344 FRTPD

-374 NPGEWVVHD
+374 NAGEWVVHD

-430 AQSDSVPVKDRLGK
+430 AQSDSVPAKDRLGK
-444 GSFLKLKAKVRTK
+444 GSFLKLKAKVKTK

-467 LAAERNLILGKKMDT
+467 LAAERNLILGKKMDV

-532 EVAMHAIFCAF
+532 EVAMHAIFCTF

-548 SVLVVPTTLLA
+548 SALVVPTTLLA

-661 QIKSISSLKTPP
+661 QIKGISSLKTPP

-834 GESIA
+834 GESVA

-961 GILKLSNFNQNITLT
+961 GIIKLSNFNQNITIT

-998 LLKHLRAQI
+998 LLKHLREI
-1007 SLKQR
+1007 SLKRR

>member
-27 SELAKEVISYFKP
+27 SKLAKEVISYFKP
-40 NTKAILFPEF
+40 NIKAVLFPEF

-83 EAIIIAPI
+83 ETIIIAPI

-150 YAPNSKAYR
+150 YVPNSKAYR

-167 ESIKEFDPTTQ
+167 ESIKELDPTTQ

-198 EPSYKD
+198 ESSYKD

-236 LHAYKSVISPKA
+236 LHAYKSVISPRA

-263 ERFKSLKVLENAQGY
+263 ERFKLLKVLENAQGY

-303 APNKTILDNV
+303 APNKTIL
-313 LGTIK
+313 
-318 KSNMD
+318 D

-430 AQSDSVPVKDRLGK
+430 AQSDSVPAKDRLGK

-467 LAAERNLILGKKMDT
+467 LAAERNLILGKKMDV

-488 VFKSHAGFEY
+488 VFKSQAGFEY

-507 EISKDLSSKR
+507 EISKDLSSHR
-517 VMDRLLSGDVGFGKT
+517 MMDRLLSGDVGFGKT

-548 SVLVVPTTLLA
+548 SALVVPTTLLA

-600 VLVGTHA
+600 ALVGTHA

-661 QIKSISSLKTPP
+661 QIKGISSLKTPP

-735 SQINANK
+735 SQINANE

-919 LCENVDEV
+919 LCENTDEV

-961 GILKLSNFNQNITLT
+961 GIIKLSNFNQNITLT
-976 YSDEKKESLKAP
+976 YSDEHKESLKAP

-1007 SLKQR
+1007 SLKRR

>member
-27 SELAKEVISYFKP
+27 SKLAKEVISYFKP
-40 NTKAILFPEF
+40 NIKAVLFPEF
-50 RAKKNDDLRSFF
+50 RVKKNDDLRSFF

-83 EAIIIAPI
+83 ETIIIAPI

-167 ESIKEFDPTTQ
+167 ESIKELDPTTQ

-209 EQSPLNSFSKDL
+209 EQSPFNSFSKDL

-228 LGEKANDL
+228 LGEKAQDL
-236 LHAYKSVISPKA
+236 LSVYKSIISPRT

-263 ERFKSLKVLENAQGY
+263 ERFKFLKVLENAQGY

-285 HALEGFIAL
+285 HALESFIAL
-294 HSNHKITLL
+294 HSHHKITLL
-303 APNKTILDNV
+303 APNKTILDNAIST
-313 LGTIK
+313 L
-318 KSNMD
+318 
-323 NVLGTIEKSN
+323 EKSYI
-333 MECVIAPFVLN
+333 ECVIAPFVLN

-361 KKRQKSKLALNEL
+361 KKRQKFKLALNEL

-430 AQSDSVPVKDRLGK
+430 AQSDSVPAKDRLGK
-444 GSFLKLKAKVRTK
+444 GSFLKLKAKVKTK

-488 VFKSHAGFEY
+488 IFKSHAGFEY

-507 EISKDLSSKR
+507 EISKDLSSHR

-548 SVLVVPTTLLA
+548 SALVVPTTLLA

-592 AVELGLID
+592 AVELGQVD

-661 QIKSISSLKTPP
+661 QIKGISSLKTPP

-690 LKEIIYRELRRNGQI
+690 LKEIIHRELRRNGQI

-710 HIASISKVK
+710 HIVSISKVK
-719 TKLENLIPKLK
+719 TKLEDLIPKLK

-735 SQINANK
+735 SQINANE

-961 GILKLSNFNQNITLT
+961 GIIKLSNFNQNITIT
-976 YSDEKKESLKAP
+976 YGDEKKESLKAP

-1007 SLKQR
+1007 SLKWH

>member
-27 SELAKEVISYFKP
+27 SKLAKEVISYFKP

-83 EAIIIAPI
+83 EVIIIAPI

-150 YAPNSKAYR
+150 YIPNSKAYR

-178 MSLKEDLLEIE
+178 MSLKEELLEIE

-228 LGEKANDL
+228 LGEKVQDL
-236 LHAYKSVISPKA
+236 LSVYKSVISPRA
-248 LEEIQELASLNELDC
+248 LEEIQELAGLNELDC
-263 ERFKSLKVLENAQGY
+263 ERFKLLKVLENAQGY

-303 APNKTILDNV
+303 APNKTILDNAIST
-313 LGTIK
+313 L
-318 KSNMD
+318 
-323 NVLGTIEKSN
+323 ERSN

-430 AQSDSVPVKDRLGK
+430 AQSDSVPAKDRLGK
-444 GSFLKLKAKVRTK
+444 GSFLKLKAKVRAK

-467 LAAERNLILGKKMDT
+467 LAAERNLILGKKMDV

-548 SVLVVPTTLLA
+548 SALVVPTILLA

-582 YASEKNKLLK
+582 YTSEKNKLLK
-592 AVELGLID
+592 AVELGLVD

-661 QIKSISSLKTPP
+661 QIKGISSLKTPP

-690 LKEIIYRELRRNGQI
+690 LKEIIHRELRRNGQI

-719 TKLENLIPKLK
+719 TKLEELIPKLK

-961 GILKLSNFNQNITLT
+961 GIIKLSNFNQNITIT

-1007 SLKQR
+1007 SLKRR

>member
-1 MIQSSLYRALNK
+1 MIQSSLYGALNK

-189 IPPTLFSLD
+189 IPPTLFSLN
-198 EPSYKD
+198 EQSYKD

-228 LGEKANDL
+228 LGEKATDL
-236 LHAYKSVISPKA
+236 LHAYKSVISPRA
-248 LEEIQELASLNELDC
+248 LEEIQELASLNELDN
-263 ERFKSLKVLENAQGY
+263 ERFKFLKVLENPQGY

-285 HALEGFIAL
+285 HALESFIAL
-294 HSNHKITLL
+294 HSNRKITLL
-303 APNKTILDNV
+303 APNKTILDNAISA
-313 LGTIK
+313 L
-318 KSNMD
+318 
-323 NVLGTIEKSN
+323 EKSHI
-333 MECVIAPFVLN
+333 ECVIAPFVLN

-374 NPGEWVVHD
+374 NTGEWVVHD

-407 IAYLGEDKLLLP
+407 IAYWGEDKLLLP

-430 AQSDSVPVKDRLGK
+430 AQSDSVPIKDRLGK
-444 GSFLKLKAKVRTK
+444 GSFLKLKAKVKTK

-488 VFKSHAGFEY
+488 IFKSHAGFEY

-548 SVLVVPTTLLA
+548 STLVVPTTLLV
-559 HQHFETLRA
+559 HQHFETLRV

-661 QIKSISSLKTPP
+661 QIKGISSLKIPP

-690 LKEIIYRELRRNGQI
+690 LKEIIHRELRRNGQI

-719 TKLENLIPKLK
+719 TKLEDLIPKLK

-735 SQINANK
+735 SQINAHE
-742 SEEIMLEFAKGNYQV
+742 SEETMLEFAKGNYQV

-766 GIHLPNANTIIIDNA
+766 GIHLPNANTIVIDNA

-894 GVSAFLNPELIA
+894 SVSAFLNPELIA

-919 LCENVDEV
+919 LCENIDEV

-961 GILKLSNFNQNITLT
+961 GIIKLSNFNQNITIT

-1007 SLKQR
+1007 SLKRH

>member
-83 EAIIIAPI
+83 ETIIIAPI

-150 YAPNSKAYR
+150 YIPNSKAYR

-167 ESIKEFDPTTQ
+167 ESIKELDPATQ

-248 LEEIQELASLNELDC
+248 LEEIQELASLNELDG
-263 ERFKSLKVLENAQGY
+263 ERFKFLKVLENAQGY

-285 HALEGFIAL
+285 HALEDFIAL
-294 HSNHKITLL
+294 HSSHKITLL
-303 APNKTILDNV
+303 APNKTILDNAISA
-313 LGTIK
+313 L
-318 KSNMD
+318 
-323 NVLGTIEKSN
+323 EKSS

-383 DYGVGVFSQLVQHSV
+383 DYGVGVFSQLIQHSV

-430 AQSDSVPVKDRLGK
+430 TQSDSVPVKDRLGK

-498 TSDQEKAIA
+498 TNDQEKAIA
-507 EISKDLSSKR
+507 EISRDLSSHR

-548 SVLVVPTTLLA
+548 SALVVPTTLLA
-559 HQHFETLRA
+559 HQHFENLRA

-592 AVELGLID
+592 AVELGLVD

-607 ILGAKFKNLGLV
+607 ILGAKFKNLGLM

-661 QIKSISSLKTPP
+661 QIKGISSLKTPP

-735 SQINANK
+735 SQINANE

-766 GIHLPNANTIIIDNA
+766 GIHLPNANTIIIDNV

-935 DRFGKIDDLSA
+935 DRFGKMDDLSA

-976 YSDEKKESLKAP
+976 YNDEKKESLKAP

-998 LLKHLRAQI
+998 LLKHLHAQI
-1007 SLKQR
+1007 SLKRR

>member
-1 MIQSSLYRALNK
+1 MIQSSLYGALNK

-70 GLREFYQALENKQ
+70 GLREFYQTLENKQ

-248 LEEIQELASLNELDC
+248 LEEIQELASLNELDN
-263 ERFKSLKVLENAQGY
+263 ERFKFLKVLENAQGY

-294 HSNHKITLL
+294 HSHHKITLL
-303 APNKTILDNV
+303 APNKTILDNAISA
-313 LGTIK
+313 L
-318 KSNMD
+318 
-323 NVLGTIEKSN
+323 EKSHI
-333 MECVIAPFVLN
+333 ECVIAPFVLN

-407 IAYLGEDKLLLP
+407 IAYWGEDKLLLP

-430 AQSDSVPVKDRLGK
+430 AQSDSVPTKDRLGK
-444 GSFLKLKAKVRTK
+444 GSFLKLKAKVKTK

-507 EISKDLSSKR
+507 EILKDLSSKR

-548 SVLVVPTTLLA
+548 SALVVPTTLLA

-607 ILGAKFKNLGLV
+607 ILGTKFKNLGLV

-630 QKEALKELSKSVHF
+630 QKESLKELSKSVHF

-661 QIKSISSLKTPP
+661 QIKGISSLKIPP

-690 LKEIIYRELRRNGQI
+690 LKEIIHRELRRNGQI

-719 TKLENLIPKLK
+719 TKLEDLIPKLK

-735 SQINANK
+735 SQINAHE
-742 SEEIMLEFAKGNYQV
+742 SEETMLEFAKGNYQV

-894 GVSAFLNPELIA
+894 SVSAFLNPELIG

-919 LCENVDEV
+919 LCENIDEV

-961 GILKLSNFNQNITLT
+961 GIIKLSNFNQNITIT

-1007 SLKQR
+1007 SLKRH

>member
-27 SELAKEVISYFKP
+27 AKLAKEVINYFKP
-40 NTKAILFPEF
+40 NIKAVLFPEF

-83 EAIIIAPI
+83 ETIIIAPI

-167 ESIKEFDPTTQ
+167 ESIKELDPTTQ

-228 LGEKANDL
+228 LGEKAQDL
-236 LHAYKSVISPKA
+236 LSVYKSVISPRA
-248 LEEIQELASLNELDC
+248 LEEIQELASLNELDY
-263 ERFKSLKVLENAQGY
+263 ERFKFLKVLENAQGY

-303 APNKTILDNV
+303 APNKTISDNAISA
-313 LGTIK
+313 L
-318 KSNMD
+318 
-323 NVLGTIEKSN
+323 EKSSIQ
-333 MECVIAPFVLN
+333 CVIAPFVLN

-430 AQSDSVPVKDRLGK
+430 AQSDSVPAKDRLGK

-467 LAAERNLILGKKMDT
+467 LAAERNLILGKKMDV

-507 EISKDLSSKR
+507 EISKDLSSHR

-548 SVLVVPTTLLA
+548 SALVVPTTLLA
-559 HQHFETLRA
+559 HQHFETLRV

-592 AVELGLID
+592 AVELGLVD

-661 QIKSISSLKTPP
+661 QIKGISSLKTPP

-719 TKLENLIPKLK
+719 TKLEELIPKLK

-998 LLKHLRAQI
+998 LLKHLHAQI
-1007 SLKQR
+1007 SLKRR

>member
-1 MIQSSLYRALNK
+1 MIQSSLYRALKK

-40 NTKAILFPEF
+40 NIKAILFPEF

-83 EAIIIAPI
+83 EVIIIAPI

-167 ESIKEFDPTTQ
+167 ESIKELDPTTQ

-228 LGEKANDL
+228 LGEKAQDL
-236 LHAYKSVISPKA
+236 LSVYKSVISPRA
-248 LEEIQELASLNELDC
+248 LEEIQELASLNELDY
-263 ERFKSLKVLENAQGY
+263 ERFKFLKVLENAQGY

-294 HSNHKITLL
+294 HSNRKIMLL

-313 LGTIK
+313 LGA
-318 KSNMD
+318 
-323 NVLGTIEKSN
+323 IEKSS

-430 AQSDSVPVKDRLGK
+430 AQSDSVPAKDRLGK

-457 LLEIAGKIIE
+457 LLEIASKIIE
-467 LAAERNLILGKKMDT
+467 LAAERNLILGKKMDV

-507 EISKDLSSKR
+507 EISRDLSSKR

-548 SVLVVPTTLLA
+548 SALVVPTTLLA

-592 AVELGLID
+592 AVELGQVDALI
-600 VLVGTHA
+600 GTHA

-661 QIKSISSLKTPP
+661 QIKGISSLKTPP

-834 GESIA
+834 GESVA

-919 LCENVDEV
+919 LCENTDEV

-961 GILKLSNFNQNITLT
+961 GIIKLSNFNQNITLT
-976 YSDEKKESLKAP
+976 YNNEHKESLKAP

-998 LLKHLRAQI
+998 LLKHLHAQI
-1007 SLKQR
+1007 SLKRR

>member
-83 EAIIIAPI
+83 ETIIIAPI

-150 YAPNSKAYR
+150 YIPNSKAYR

-248 LEEIQELASLNELDC
+248 LEEIQELASLNELDY
-263 ERFKSLKVLENAQGY
+263 ERFKFLKVLENAQGY

-313 LGTIK
+313 ISVLER
-318 KSNMD
+318 SN
-323 NVLGTIEKSN
+323 I
-333 MECVIAPFVLN
+333 ECVIAPFVLN

-374 NPGEWVVHD
+374 NAGEWVVHD

-430 AQSDSVPVKDRLGK
+430 AQSDSVPAKDRLGK

-457 LLEIAGKIIE
+457 LLEIASKIIE

-592 AVELGLID
+592 AVELGQVDALI
-600 VLVGTHA
+600 GTHA

-661 QIKSISSLKTPP
+661 QIKGISSLKTPP

-735 SQINANK
+735 SQINANE

-961 GILKLSNFNQNITLT
+961 GIIKLSNFNQNITIT

-1007 SLKQR
+1007 SLKRR

>member
-1 MIQSSLYRALNK
+1 MIQSSLYGVLNK

-159 LSFFDTEC
+159 LSFFDMEC

-189 IPPTLFSLD
+189 IPPTLFSLN
-198 EPSYKD
+198 EQSYKD

-248 LEEIQELASLNELDC
+248 LEEIQELTSLNELDN
-263 ERFKSLKVLENAQGY
+263 ERFKFLKVLENPQGY

-285 HALEGFIAL
+285 HALESFMAL
-294 HSNHKITLL
+294 HSNRKITLL
-303 APNKTILDNV
+303 APNKTILDNAISA
-313 LGTIK
+313 L
-318 KSNMD
+318 
-323 NVLGTIEKSN
+323 EKN
-333 MECVIAPFVLN
+333 HIECVIAPFVLN

-374 NPGEWVVHD
+374 NAGEWVVHD

-430 AQSDSVPVKDRLGK
+430 AQSDSVPTKDRLGK
-444 GSFLKLKAKVRTK
+444 GSFLKLKAKVKTK
-457 LLEIAGKIIE
+457 LLEIASKIIE

-498 TSDQEKAIA
+498 TNDQEKAIA

-548 SVLVVPTTLLA
+548 SALVVPTTLLA

-582 YASEKNKLLK
+582 YANEKNKLLK
-592 AVELGLID
+592 AVELGLVD

-661 QIKSISSLKTPP
+661 QIKGISSLKIPP

-690 LKEIIYRELRRNGQI
+690 LKEIIHRELRRNGQI

-719 TKLENLIPKLK
+719 TKLEDLIPKLK

-735 SQINANK
+735 SQINAHE
-742 SEEIMLEFAKGNYQV
+742 SEETMLEFAKGNYQV

-808 IEDQKSL
+808 IEDQKNL

-822 LLALEKNSYLGS
+822 LIALEKNSYLGS

-894 GVSAFLNPELIA
+894 SVSAFLNPELIA

-919 LCENVDEV
+919 LCENTDEV

-961 GILKLSNFNQNITLT
+961 GIIKLSNFNQNITIT
-976 YSDEKKESLKAP
+976 YSDERKESLKAP

-1007 SLKQR
+1007 SLKWH

>member
-123 LFYYGYEILDLVE
+123 LFYYGYEIVDLVE

-167 ESIKEFDPTTQ
+167 ESIKELDPTTQ

-209 EQSPLNSFSKDL
+209 EQSPFNSFSKDL

-228 LGEKANDL
+228 LGEKAQDL
-236 LHAYKSVISPKA
+236 LSVYKSVISPRA
-248 LEEIQELASLNELDC
+248 LEEIQELASLNELDY
-263 ERFKSLKVLENAQGY
+263 ERFKFLKVLENAQGY

-313 LGTIK
+313 LGTI
-318 KSNMD
+318 
-323 NVLGTIEKSN
+323 EKSS

-407 IAYLGEDKLLLP
+407 IAYWGEDKLLLP

-430 AQSDSVPVKDRLGK
+430 VQSDSVPAKDRLGK

-457 LLEIAGKIIE
+457 LLEIASKIIE
-467 LAAERNLILGKKMDT
+467 LAAERNLILGKKMDV
-482 HLAELE
+482 HLEELE
-488 VFKSHAGFEY
+488 VFKSHTGFEY

-548 SVLVVPTTLLA
+548 SALVVPTTLLA

-592 AVELGLID
+592 AVELGQID

-661 QIKSISSLKTPP
+661 QIKGISSLKTPP

-719 TKLENLIPKLK
+719 TKLEELIPKLK

-735 SQINANK
+735 SQINAYE

-834 GESIA
+834 GESVA

-919 LCENVDEV
+919 LCENTDEV

-961 GILKLSNFNQNITLT
+961 GIIKLYNFNQNITIT

-1007 SLKQR
+1007 SLKRR

>member
-27 SELAKEVISYFKP
+27 SKLAKEVISYFKP
-40 NTKAILFPEF
+40 NIKAVLFPEF

-167 ESIKEFDPTTQ
+167 ESIKELDPTTQ

-228 LGEKANDL
+228 LGEKAQDL
-236 LHAYKSVISPKA
+236 LSVYKSVISPRA
-248 LEEIQELASLNELDC
+248 LEEIQELANLNELDG
-263 ERFKSLKVLENAQGY
+263 ERFKFLKVLENAQGY

-313 LGTIK
+313 LGTI
-318 KSNMD
+318 
-323 NVLGTIEKSN
+323 EKSSIQ
-333 MECVIAPFVLN
+333 CVIAPFVLN

-361 KKRQKSKLALNEL
+361 KKHKKSKLALNEL

-430 AQSDSVPVKDRLGK
+430 AQSDSVPAKDRLGK

-467 LAAERNLILGKKMDT
+467 LAAERNLILGKKMDVN
-482 HLAELE
+482 LAELE

-507 EISKDLSSKR
+507 EISKDLSSHR

-548 SVLVVPTTLLA
+548 SALVVPTTLLA

-592 AVELGLID
+592 AVELGQVDALI
-600 VLVGTHA
+600 GTHA

-661 QIKSISSLKTPP
+661 QIKGISSLKTPP

-719 TKLENLIPKLK
+719 TKLEELIPKLK

-735 SQINANK
+735 SQINANE

-834 GESIA
+834 GESVA

-919 LCENVDEV
+919 LCENTDEV

-961 GILKLSNFNQNITLT
+961 GIIKLSNFNQNITIT
-976 YSDEKKESLKAP
+976 YNDEHKESLKSP

-1007 SLKQR
+1007 SLNLRAQISLKRR

>member
-27 SELAKEVISYFKP
+27 SKLAKEVISYFKP
-40 NTKAILFPEF
+40 NIKAILFPEF

-83 EAIIIAPI
+83 ETIIIAPI

-108 ITLLEKYNLKDLKDK
+108 ITLLEKYNLKELKDK

-167 ESIKEFDPTTQ
+167 ESIKELDPTTQ

-198 EPSYKD
+198 ESSYKD

-228 LGEKANDL
+228 LGEKAQDL
-236 LHAYKSVISPKA
+236 LSVYKSVISPRA

-263 ERFKSLKVLENAQGY
+263 ERFKFLKVLENAQGY

-303 APNKTILDNV
+303 APNKTILDNAIST
-313 LGTIK
+313 LER
-318 KSNMD
+318 SN
-323 NVLGTIEKSN
+323 I
-333 MECVIAPFVLN
+333 ECVIAPFVLN

-548 SVLVVPTTLLA
+548 SALVVPTTLLA

-582 YASEKNKLLK
+582 YANEKNKLLK
-592 AVELGLID
+592 AVELGLVD

-661 QIKSISSLKTPP
+661 QIKGISSLKTPP

-735 SQINANK
+735 SQINANE

-766 GIHLPNANTIIIDNA
+766 GIHLPNANTIIIDNT

-919 LCENVDEV
+919 LCEDVDGV

-935 DRFGKIDDLSA
+935 DRFGKMDDLSA

-976 YSDEKKESLKAP
+976 YSDEHKESLKAP

-1007 SLKQR
+1007 SLKRR

>member
-83 EAIIIAPI
+83 EVIIIAPI

-108 ITLLEKYNLKDLKDK
+108 ITLLEKYNLKELKDK

-150 YAPNSKAYR
+150 YVPNSKAYR

-167 ESIKEFDPTTQ
+167 ESIKELDPTTQ

-236 LHAYKSVISPKA
+236 LHAYKSVISPRA

-263 ERFKSLKVLENAQGY
+263 ERFKFLKVLENAQGY

-313 LGTIK
+313 LGALER
-318 KSNMD
+318 SN
-323 NVLGTIEKSN
+323 I
-333 MECVIAPFVLN
+333 ECVIAPFVLN

-430 AQSDSVPVKDRLGK
+430 AQSDSVPIKDRLGK

-457 LLEIAGKIIE
+457 LLEIASKIIE

-548 SVLVVPTTLLA
+548 STLVVPTTLLA

-592 AVELGLID
+592 AVELGLVD

-661 QIKSISSLKTPP
+661 QIKGISSLKIPP

-719 TKLENLIPKLK
+719 TKLEELIPKLK

-735 SQINANK
+735 SQINANE

-894 GVSAFLNPELIA
+894 SVSAFLNPELIA

-919 LCENVDEV
+919 LCENTDEV

-961 GILKLSNFNQNITLT
+961 GIIKLSNFNQNITIT

-1007 SLKQR
+1007 SLKRR

>member
-1 MIQSSLYRALNK
+1 MIQASLYRALNK

-27 SELAKEVISYFKP
+27 SKLAKEVISYFKP
-40 NTKAILFPEF
+40 NIKAVLFPEF

-83 EAIIIAPI
+83 EVIIIAPI

-150 YAPNSKAYR
+150 YIPNSKAYR
-159 LSFFDTEC
+159 LSFFDAEC
-167 ESIKEFDPTTQ
+167 ESIKELDPTTQ

-236 LHAYKSVISPKA
+236 LHTYKSIISPKA
-248 LEEIQELASLNELDC
+248 LEEIQELASLNELDD
-263 ERFKSLKVLENAQGY
+263 ERFKFLKVLENAQGY

-303 APNKTILDNV
+303 APNKTILDNAV
-313 LGTIK
+313 SALDT
-318 KSNMD
+318 
-323 NVLGTIEKSN
+323 SN

-349 GIFISLNSFERK
+349 RIFISLNSFERK

-374 NPGEWVVHD
+374 NAGEWVVHD
-383 DYGVGVFSQLVQHSV
+383 DYGVGVFSQLIQNSV

-444 GSFLKLKAKVRTK
+444 GSFLKLKAKVRAK

-507 EISKDLSSKR
+507 EISRDLSSHR

-548 SVLVVPTTLLA
+548 SALVVPTTLLA

-568 RFENF
+568 RFEKF

-582 YASEKNKLLK
+582 YIKTSEKSKLLK
-592 AVELGLID
+592 AVELGLVDALI
-600 VLVGTHA
+600 GTHA

-661 QIKSISSLKTPP
+661 QIKGISSLKTPP

-690 LKEIIYRELRRNGQI
+690 LKEIIHRELRRNGQI

-719 TKLENLIPKLK
+719 TKLEELIPKLK

-735 SQINANK
+735 SQINANE

-808 IEDQKSL
+808 IEDQKNL

-935 DRFGKIDDLSA
+935 DRFGKMDDLSA

-961 GILKLSNFNQNITLT
+961 GILKLSNFNQNITIT
-976 YSDEKKESLKAP
+976 YNDEKKESLKAP

-1007 SLKQR
+1007 SLKRR

>member
-27 SELAKEVISYFKP
+27 SKLAKEVISYFKP

-70 GLREFYQALENKQ
+70 GLREFYQALENTQ
-83 EAIIIAPI
+83 ETIIIAPI

-228 LGEKANDL
+228 LGEKAQDL
-236 LHAYKSVISPKA
+236 LSVYKSVISPRA

-263 ERFKSLKVLENAQGY
+263 ERFKFLEVLENAQGY

-313 LGTIK
+313 LGTI
-318 KSNMD
+318 
-323 NVLGTIEKSN
+323 EKSS

-383 DYGVGVFSQLVQHSV
+383 DYGVGVFSQLIQHSV

-430 AQSDSVPVKDRLGK
+430 AQSDSVPAKDRLGK

-457 LLEIAGKIIE
+457 LLEIASKIIE

-548 SVLVVPTTLLA
+548 SALVVPTTLLA

-592 AVELGLID
+592 AVELGLVD

-661 QIKSISSLKTPP
+661 QIKGISSLKTPP

-690 LKEIIYRELRRNGQI
+690 LKEIIHRELRRNGQI

-719 TKLENLIPKLK
+719 TKLEDLIPKLK

-735 SQINANK
+735 SQINANE

-919 LCENVDEV
+919 LCENTDEV

-961 GILKLSNFNQNITLT
+961 GIIKLSNFNQNITIT
-976 YSDEKKESLKAP
+976 YSGEKKEGLKAP

-1007 SLKQR
+1007 SLKRR